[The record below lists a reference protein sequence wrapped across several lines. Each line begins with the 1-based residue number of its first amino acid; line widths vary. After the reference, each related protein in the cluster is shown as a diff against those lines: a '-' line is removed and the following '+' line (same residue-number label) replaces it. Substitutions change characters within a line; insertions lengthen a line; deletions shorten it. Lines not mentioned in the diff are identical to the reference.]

1 MSAGLLQLGKK
12 PVAAKAGPV
21 LLQSGFR
28 PFFLLAAVVAVVA
41 VSAWIL
47 VLRGVWAPRGA
58 LLGVDLHVHE
68 MIFGFAAAVIAGF
81 LLTAVKNWTG
91 RAPAPPLLLGV
102 LVALFVLGRVAVAA
116 EAAGAPRGIAAVEL
130 LFLPTLAVALA
141 RPVWLARDR
150 RNVGVVLVV
159 VALAGVDGATHAA
172 AWGGHGTLALSMRSA
187 ALLVPCVLLAVIG
200 GRVIPLFTR
209 NVVLEHGAAVRGPN
223 LADTVALVAAPLVA
237 LLAALAPFFAV
248 AQVVEPWVAMAAGLA
263 MLARMVGWA
272 SLATLRTPIVWIL
285 HVGFAC
291 LGAGLVLRGLSLLA
305 PGVLAPSVAMHV
317 LAVGALAT
325 LCLGMMTRVSL
336 GHTGRMLELPRG
348 VAGAYHSLLTALV
361 LRVGAA
367 WVPALLD
374 AAALFF
380 ALAFLIFFVRYA
392 PLLLRPRA
400 DGAPG

>member
-12 PVAAKAGPV
+12 PVAKAGPV

-28 PFFLLAAVVAVVA
+28 PFFLLASLVAVVA
-41 VSAWIL
+41 ISAWIL
-47 VLRGVWAPRGA
+47 VVRGVWVPRGA
-58 LLGVDLHVHE
+58 LVGVDLHVHE
-68 MIFGFAAAVIAGF
+68 MVFGFAAAVIAGF

-116 EAAGAPRGIAAVEL
+116 EAAGAPRGTSAVEL
-130 LFLPTLAVALA
+130 LFLPLLAAALA

-150 RNVGVVLVV
+150 RNAGVVLVV
-159 VALAGVDGATHAA
+159 VALGAVDIAMHVA

-209 NVVLEHGAAVRGPN
+209 NVVLEQGIAVRGPK
-223 LADTVALVAAPLVA
+223 LVDTMALVAAPLVA
-237 LLAALAPFFAV
+237 LLAALAPFFGV
-248 AQVVEPWVAMAAGLA
+248 ARAVEPWVALAAGLT
-263 MLARMVGWA
+263 MIARMFGWA
-272 SLATLRTPIVWIL
+272 SLATLKKPIVWIL
-285 HVGFAC
+285 HAGFAC
-291 LGAGLVLRGLSLLA
+291 LGLGLALRGVALLA
-305 PGVLAPSVAMHV
+305 PALLSPSVAMHV
-317 LAVGALAT
+317 LAVGALAV

-380 ALAFLIFFVRYA
+380 VLAFLIFLVRYL
-392 PLLLRPRA
+392 PLLVRPRA